1 MFAHRLHILRAQSAE
16 SKKTFAPMKVV
27 PMLQLTQAAVGNGIL
42 SRVSPADFKA
52 IMPYLE
58 WVELKV
64 RNVLYGPNQAAE
76 YAYFPVSRICSV
88 IAITAEKVKAETGII
103 GREGFVGH
111 SIVLYAGSSPFEV
124 LVQLDGRALRISQ
137 ANLQKVMTSHNG
149 ILATLLKFIHVFSV
163 QTAQTAVANGKYS
176 IPQRLARW
184 LVMCTDRVDGYNLS
198 MTHEFLSVMLS
209 VRRPGVTDAV
219 AELESRELV
228 KATRGNISILD
239 LRALQAY
246 ARGSYGIPEKEYKRL
261 LGS

>member
-1 MFAHRLHILRAQSAE
+1 
-16 SKKTFAPMKVV
+16 MKVEV
-27 PMLQLTQAAVGNGIL
+27 MLQLTQAAVGNGLL
-42 SRVSPADFKA
+42 SRVSPAEFKA

-64 RNVLYGPNQAAE
+64 RETLYGPNQTAE
-76 YAYFPVSRICSV
+76 YAYFPVSGICSV

-137 ANLQKVMTSHNG
+137 ANLQKVMISHNG
-149 ILATLLKFIHVFSV
+149 ILATLLKFIHVFGV

-184 LVMCTDRVDGYNLS
+184 LVMCSTG
-198 MTHEFLSVMLS
+198 
-209 VRRPGVTDAV
+209 
-219 AELESRELV
+219 
-228 KATRGNISILD
+228 
-239 LRALQAY
+239 
-246 ARGSYGIPEKEYKRL
+246 
-261 LGS
+261 